1 MVFGSTTGAIRLTA
15 HCADWMVPTMHQWQE
30 RLEFLMQPVQR
41 LAGKRSNGHGCTLGD
56 FITFSGGN
64 QDFFQS
70 WGR

>member
-1 MVFGSTTGAIRLTA
+1 
-15 HCADWMVPTMHQWQE
+15 MVPTMHQWQE